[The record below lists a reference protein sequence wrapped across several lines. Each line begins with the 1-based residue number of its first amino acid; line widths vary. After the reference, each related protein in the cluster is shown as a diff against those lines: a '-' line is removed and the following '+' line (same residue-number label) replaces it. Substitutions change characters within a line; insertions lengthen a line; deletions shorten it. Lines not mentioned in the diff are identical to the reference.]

1 LDVSQKSRY
10 ALKAVLELSF
20 RFGQGPISI
29 SQIAKAQAIPARF
42 LEAILA
48 QLKRGGFVSSR
59 RGNEGGYVLARPPEQ
74 ITVGE
79 VLRALQGPPLSMLCA
94 NHPQAEC
101 PHGADCVFARL
112 WERACAAVET
122 VYNSTNFHDMTER
135 YRNNLR
141 ANAPSYSI

>member
-1 LDVSQKSRY
+1 MNVSQKSRY

-48 QLKRGGFVSSR
+48 QLKRGGFVASR
-59 RGNEGGYVLARPPEQ
+59 RGNEGGYILARPPAEVS
-74 ITVGE
+74 VGD
-79 VLRALQGPPLSMLCA
+79 VLRVLQGPPLSTLCA

-101 PHGADCVFARL
+101 PHGADCIFVKL
-112 WERACAAVET
+112 WERACTAVDA
-122 VYNSTNFHDMTER
+122 VYNSTNFHDMTDR
-135 YRNNLR
+135 YRATLR
-141 ANAPSYSI
+141 AKAPTYSI